1 MSYVFGERNTFLRNR
16 LFLFIAIVVTIAL
29 GLASRKIPVL
39 FPALL
44 GKYPGDAL
52 WSLMVYW
59 GIAWLMP
66 SAPIKKVALLA
77 LLISYA
83 DEISQLYQAPW
94 LNAIR
99 TTTLGH
105 LVLGTAFSWI
115 DMLAYTIGVAAGAT
129 IEYFL
134 PFNSVLRQAKP

>member
-1 MSYVFGERNTFLRNR
+1 MRNR

-29 GLASRKIPVL
+29 GLASRKVPVL
-39 FPALL
+39 FPAFL

-59 GIAWLMP
+59 GIALLIP
-66 SAPIKKVALLA
+66 NASVKKVAVLA
-77 LLISYA
+77 LLVSYA

-99 TTTLGH
+99 STTLGH
-105 LVLGTAFSWI
+105 LVLGSAFSWL
-115 DMLAYTIGVAAGAT
+115 DMLAYAVGVAAGAT
-129 IEYFL
+129 IEYLL
-134 PFNSVLRQAKP
+134 PSNSALKRPRHSSVPPNKFPHT